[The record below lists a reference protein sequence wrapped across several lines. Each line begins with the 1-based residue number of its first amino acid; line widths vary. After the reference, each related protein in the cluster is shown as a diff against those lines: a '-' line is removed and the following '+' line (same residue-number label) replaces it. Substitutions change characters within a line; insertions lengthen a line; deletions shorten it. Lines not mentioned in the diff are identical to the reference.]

1 MPKLEK
7 KSEIIKEPS
16 WSVITTTTES
26 VFTINL
32 MEPEIPFSQWTNAAM
47 KLFQSETKYIP
58 PKEFGYK
65 LPQEGIPEYA
75 FVGRS
80 LCLLQSVLLWLI
92 VLDQMSASQVL
103 SNFFWEIKS

>member
-1 MPKLEK
+1 MRRSLQRFCLLKKMPKLEK

-47 KLFQSETKYIP
+47 LNQKKVAIASCASRAT
-58 PKEFGYK
+58 
-65 LPQEGIPEYA
+65 
-75 FVGRS
+75 
-80 LCLLQSVLLWLI
+80 LLLLDYEEP
-92 VLDQMSASQVL
+92 VRA
-103 SNFFWEIKS
+103 E